1 MSLLSDEDIEKLKE
15 NHPIKK
21 LFRITFLFIGIFIII
36 IGFVLFI
43 IEFDFGITID
53 DINISLLVDILIIII
68 GMIIASKY
76 FIAPYYLREN
86 SLTFKKTRD
95 LREPIKSYLKFYSI
109 AITRLIAALLLLI
122 AGIIS
127 FSTFGSDVGHEIKY
141 GSAVVLG
148 GPSFFYVTGLPA
160 LGIGLGLILYFFLS
174 PFRGTF
180 SQSENFYFFYEA
192 RPFCPWLTEIPK
204 KDIEALRYQN
214 NHLGPKYGWI
224 MLFLPFIVMQ
234 LMTAIPL
241 LMIRRAGPDYT
252 LSWTFITISILEIIA
267 LILLVMFQQNYF
279 EIATSSHLYEMW
291 FSPRAKVK
299 NQSENEK
306 RFSRFLDCDI
316 EVEMQNDLPRQIM
329 NSNLKNT
336 HFQLFNVVFGLFLIA
351 SAIIMM
357 MFMVLFGPLYWWIAL
372 MYGLILIL
380 KSLCFDFSKK
390 GGDKF
395 YYDEKS
401 RIFKFKRNFSYKFQY
416 ITNYKTESVSIKK
429 WFRKLDFFD
438 IFGLCGILV
447 MLTVQ
452 QVEGWAIADTL
463 PLITDNIIST
473 VYMIIV
479 LVFIFLYICLPID
492 VIELR
497 SPSIVYQIP
506 ITLSREHQNLLQK
519 YVMNLKNLPRDVLK
533 EDMKWTFILRL
544 SVITLLTLGSI
555 FYTIFN
561 LFLYF
566 S

>member
-86 SLTFKKTRD
+86 SLTIKKMRD
-95 LREPIKSYLKFYSI
+95 LREPIESYLKFYSI
-109 AITRLIAALLLLI
+109 AVTRLIAALLLLI

-127 FSTFGSDVGHEIKY
+127 FSIFGSDVGHEIKY

-160 LGIGLGLILYFFLS
+160 LGFGFGLILYFFLS

-180 SQSENFYFFYEA
+180 SQSENFYFFYEV

-224 MLFLPFIVMQ
+224 MLFLPFIIMQ

-241 LMIRRAGPDYT
+241 LMVGRAGPDYT
-252 LSWTFITISILEIIA
+252 LSWTFIIISILEIIA

-279 EIATSSHLYEMW
+279 EIATSTHLYEIW
-291 FSPRAKVK
+291 FSPLAKFK

-306 RFSRFLDCDI
+306 RFSRFLACDI
-316 EVEMQNDLPRQIM
+316 EGEMQGDFTRQIKD
-329 NSNLKNT
+329 SNLKDT
-336 HFQLFNVVFGLFLIA
+336 HFQLFNVVFGLFLII

-357 MFMVLFGPLYWWIAL
+357 VYMVLFGPLYWWIAL

-380 KSLCFDFSKK
+380 KSICFDFSKK

-395 YYDEKS
+395 YYSEKS
-401 RIFKFKRNFSYKFQY
+401 RIFKFKRNFSYKFHY
-416 ITNYKTESVSIKK
+416 ITNYKIESVSIKK

-438 IFGLCGILV
+438 IFGLCGMLIMV
-447 MLTVQ
+447 MVQ

-473 VYMIIV
+473 VYMIVV

-533 EDMKWTFILRL
+533 DDMKWTFILRL
-544 SVITLLTLGSI
+544 SVIILLILGSI

>member
-86 SLTFKKTRD
+86 SLTIKKMRD
-95 LREPIKSYLKFYSI
+95 LREPIESYLKFYSI

-127 FSTFGSDVGHEIKY
+127 FSIFGSDVGHEIKY

-180 SQSENFYFFYEA
+180 SQSENFYFFYEV

-291 FSPRAKVK
+291 FSPLAKFK

-306 RFSRFLDCDI
+306 RFSRFLACDV
-316 EVEMQNDLPRQIM
+316 EGEMQSDLPRQIM
-329 NSNLKNT
+329 DSNLKNT
-336 HFQLFNVVFGLFLIA
+336 HFQLFNAVFGLFLIT

-357 MFMVLFGPLYWWIAL
+357 IYMVLFGPLYWWIAL

-380 KSLCFDFSKK
+380 KSICFDFSKK

-395 YYDEKS
+395 YYSERS
-401 RIFKFKRNFSYKFQY
+401 RIFKFKRNFSYKFHY
-416 ITNYKTESVSIKK
+416 IANYKIESVSIKK

-438 IFGLCGILV
+438 IFGLCGMLILL
-447 MLTVQ
+447 MVQ

-533 EDMKWTFILRL
+533 DDMKWTFILRL

>member
-1 MSLLSDEDIEKLKE
+1 
-15 NHPIKK
+15 
-21 LFRITFLFIGIFIII
+21 
-36 IGFVLFI
+36 
-43 IEFDFGITID
+43 
-53 DINISLLVDILIIII
+53 
-68 GMIIASKY
+68 
-76 FIAPYYLREN
+76 
-86 SLTFKKTRD
+86 
-95 LREPIKSYLKFYSI
+95 
-109 AITRLIAALLLLI
+109 
-122 AGIIS
+122 
-127 FSTFGSDVGHEIKY
+127 
-141 GSAVVLG
+141 
-148 GPSFFYVTGLPA
+148 
-160 LGIGLGLILYFFLS
+160 
-174 PFRGTF
+174 
-180 SQSENFYFFYEA
+180 
-192 RPFCPWLTEIPK
+192 
-204 KDIEALRYQN
+204 
-214 NHLGPKYGWI
+214 

-252 LSWTFITISILEIIA
+252 LSWTFIIISILEIIA

-336 HFQLFNVVFGLFLIA
+336 HFQLFNVVFGLFLIT

-395 YYDEKS
+395 YYDKKS

-447 MLTVQ
+447 MLMVQ

-473 VYMIIV
+473 VYMIII

-533 EDMKWTFILRL
+533 DDMKWTFILRL
-544 SVITLLTLGSI
+544 SVIILLTLGSI